1 MAIQNL
7 QKNQRISMLTII
19 ECLVIVLSGVYQ
31 VLTLRRFLIDKN
43 LY

>member
-1 MAIQNL
+1 MSENVH
-7 QKNQRISMLTII
+7 KNERIYVLTIV

-31 VLTLRRFLIDKN
+31 VFALRKFLIDKN